1 MRTPKYLSPSSISLW
16 DSNRE
21 EFYLKY
27 LAENRPEKFKQTLP
41 MAAGSA
47 FDAKIKS
54 YLHEKLF
61 GKNHPKAAEFE
72 FDTIF
77 TAQVE
82 AHNRDWALPVAK
94 HIFDRYCLC
103 GAMADLMQELQ
114 RAAGPP
120 RFEFSIEGFVTGKA
134 ASVPVLGKPDLF
146 LVNAQ
151 GARVVLD
158 FKVNGFCS
166 NTPTSP
172 KKGYVKC
179 RDGWLPGEKKATRGS
194 GMPHS
199 ECIPTPYLGININK
213 QILMEQVDPSW
224 ANQLSIYSWLL
235 GEEIGS
241 QNVIIGIDQICSAPN
256 PAGSPW
262 LRFAS
267 HRCRIGSEYQFA
279 LFEHIQYIWLR
290 IQSGWIFDTMTEE
303 QSMIHQQDLDQMAKN
318 LTGDD
323 DFSKFMNQIRLSNA

>member
-1 MRTPKYLSPSSISLW
+1 MRKPKYLSPSSVKAW
-16 DSNRE
+16 DANRD

-27 LAENRPEKFKQTLP
+27 LAENRPEKFPQTKP

-82 AHNRDWALPVAK
+82 AHNRDWALPVGK
-94 HIFDRYCLC
+94 HIFERYCLC

-114 RAAGPP
+114 KASGPP

-146 LVNAQ
+146 MVNAE

-158 FKVNGFCS
+158 FKVNGYCS
-166 NTPTSP
+166 NSSTSP
-172 KKGYVKC
+172 KPGYVKC
-179 RDGWLPGEKKATRGS
+179 RDGWLPSEKKPTRGS

-199 ECIPTPYLGININK
+199 NCIPTPYLGISINK
-213 QILMEQVDPSW
+213 QFQMEQVDTDW

-235 GEEIGS
+235 GEEVGS
-241 QNVIIGIDQICSAPN
+241 QGLIIGIDQVCGQPGDSQ
-256 PAGSPW
+256 PW

-279 LFEHIQYIWLR
+279 LFQHVQDIWNR
-290 IQSGWIFDTMTEE
+290 IESGWIFDSMTQE
-303 QSMIHQQDLDQMAKN
+303 QSIIHQQDLDSMAKN

-323 DFSKFMNQIRLSNA
+323 DLSRFMNQMRLASN